1 VADYGVN
8 IKFRTVGLSQLDKA
22 KARVKE
28 LEKSVSKIRSLDLG
42 KALRGKTG
50 DRLAEATGQ
59 IRRYATQLNK
69 TGKAIGNTRVQQ
81 QAALESFENLRD
93 SVKIGSPIFNTLNKA
108 IAQQTKLMNVN
119 TISTNKNSRAKR
131 NNNRVSRGGIGGGGS
146 RIGGALS
153 SGLVSGAFPLL
164 FGQGVLGGAFGFA
177 GGFGG
182 SLVGGQMGGFAG
194 GLVATAA
201 LQQIQTFSTEVGKL
215 GAALNENTM
224 DVSALSS
231 ALGITGTEFE
241 KNLKIIQKL
250 GGKEAAFALARQKM
264 IDLVGNEGVEALTK
278 FGDEFTE
285 LGNNF
290 AKIMTLM
297 KTSFAKFLEES
308 GVGKFI
314 SERVETSALLRQADQ
329 SENKKVQDLVAQR
342 ELFTSRTAT
351 RQERKDI
358 AASVGFTGKFDD
370 VAGQSQIIQLL
381 NQKIAKEQKSVNKK
395 KEEIKTNKTN
405 LNLLDAALKK
415 TDDNILKIR
424 EKLQFGEQEALIR
437 EKIRGI
443 EGEIGKKLTEQEEI
457 RVRTN
462 LTLERSLQ
470 QQLEFSQAIG
480 QSFKDNF
487 KDAITGASTFREAM
501 VNVLNTIKNKLIDS
515 QIDRLFDSAMSR
527 GGSRGGGIGGLLG
540 GLFGGFNKKKSFD
553 FVNIPNLGIFGDGG
567 KPPVNKPSIVGDK
580 GAELFVPRS
589 SGTIIPNNQLGGS
602 TTNIVNVSV
611 DASGSAV
618 SGNNQDAQALGNV
631 IGAAIRAELI
641 KEKRAGG
648 LLSR

>member
-1 VADYGVN
+1 MADYGVN

-42 KALRGKTG
+42 KAIGGKTG

-119 TISTNKNSRAKR
+119 TISTNKNTKAKR
-131 NNNRVSRGGIGGGGS
+131 NNNKVSRGGIGGGGS

-250 GGKEAAFALARQKM
+250 GGEEAAFALARQKM

-351 RQERKDI
+351 RQQRKDI
-358 AASVGFTGKFDD
+358 AASVGFTGRFDD
-370 VAGQSQIIQLL
+370 VAGQSQILQLL

-415 TDDNILKIR
+415 TDDNIFKIR

-443 EGEIGKKLTEQEEI
+443 EEKIGKKLTEQEEI

-515 QIDRLFDSAMSR
+515 QIDRLFDSARSR

-611 DASGSAV
+611 DASGSSV
-618 SGNNQDAQALGNV
+618 SGSDQDAHALGAV
-631 IGAAIRAELI
+631 IGAVVQAQLV
-641 KEKRAGG
+641 KEKRPGG
-648 LLSR
+648 LLTR

>member
-1 VADYGVN
+1 MADYGVN

-131 NNNRVSRGGIGGGGS
+131 NNNRVSKGGIGGRGS

-164 FGQGVLGGAFGFA
+164 FGQGPLGGIAGFT

-250 GGKEAAFALARQKM
+250 GGEEAAFALARQKM

-308 GVGKFI
+308 GVGAFI
-314 SERVETSALLRQADQ
+314 STTVERSALLRQADQ
-329 SENKKVQDLVAQR
+329 SENKNVQDLVAQR

-351 RQERKDI
+351 RQQRKDI
-358 AASVGFTGKFDD
+358 AASVGFTGRFDD

-443 EGEIGKKLTEQEEI
+443 EGEIERKLTEQEEI

-515 QIDRLFDSAMSR
+515 QIDRLFDSARSR
-527 GGSRGGGIGGLLG
+527 GGSRGGGIGGFLG

-618 SGNNQDAQALGNV
+618 SGNTPDALQLGNL
-631 IGAAIRAELI
+631 IGAAIQERLI
-641 KEKRAGG
+641 KEKRSGG

>member
-1 VADYGVN
+1 MADYGVN

>member
-1 VADYGVN
+1 MADYGVN

-131 NNNRVSRGGIGGGGS
+131 NNNRVSKGGIGGRGS

-164 FGQGVLGGAFGFA
+164 FGQGPLGGIAGFT

-250 GGKEAAFALARQKM
+250 GGEEAAFALARQKM

-308 GVGKFI
+308 GVGAFI
-314 SERVETSALLRQADQ
+314 STTVERSALLRQADQ

-351 RQERKDI
+351 RQQRKDI
-358 AASVGFTGKFDD
+358 AASVGFTGRFDD

-415 TDDNILKIR
+415 TDDNIIKIR

-443 EGEIGKKLTEQEEI
+443 EGEIERKLTEQEEI

-515 QIDRLFDSAMSR
+515 QIDRLFDSARSR
-527 GGSRGGGIGGLLG
+527 GGSRGGGIGGFLG

-611 DASGSAV
+611 DASGSSV
-618 SGNNQDAQALGNV
+618 SGNDQDAQALGAV
-631 IGAAIRAELI
+631 IGAAVQAQLV
-641 KEKRAGG
+641 KEKRPGG
-648 LLSR
+648 LLTR

>member
-1 VADYGVN
+1 ADYGVN

-131 NNNRVSRGGIGGGGS
+131 NNNRVSKGGIGGRGS

-164 FGQGVLGGAFGFA
+164 FGQGPLGGIAGFT

-250 GGKEAAFALARQKM
+250 GGEEAAFALARQKM

-297 KTSFAKFLEES
+297 KTSFAKFLDES
-308 GVGKFI
+308 GVGAFI
-314 SERVETSALLRQADQ
+314 STTVERSALLRQADQ
-329 SENKKVQDLVAQR
+329 SENKNVQDLVAQR

-351 RQERKDI
+351 RQQRKDI
-358 AASVGFTGKFDD
+358 AASVGFTGRFDD

-415 TDDNILKIR
+415 TDDNIIKIR
-424 EKLQFGEQEALIR
+424 EKFKFGEQEALIR

-443 EGEIGKKLTEQEEI
+443 EGEIERKLTEQEEI

-487 KDAITGASTFREAM
+487 KDAITGASTFRETM

-515 QIDRLFDSAMSR
+515 QIDRLFDSARSR
-527 GGSRGGGIGGLLG
+527 GGSRGGGIGGFLG

-611 DASGSAV
+611 DASGSSV
-618 SGNNQDAQALGNV
+618 SGNDQDAQALGAV
-631 IGAAIRAELI
+631 IGAAVQAQLV
-641 KEKRAGG
+641 KEKRPGG
-648 LLSR
+648 LLTR

>member
-1 VADYGVN
+1 MADYGVN

-131 NNNRVSRGGIGGGGS
+131 NNNRVSKGGIGGRGS

-164 FGQGVLGGAFGFA
+164 FGQGPLGGIAGFT

-250 GGKEAAFALARQKM
+250 GGEEAAFALARQKM

-297 KTSFAKFLEES
+297 KTSFAKFLDES
-308 GVGKFI
+308 GVGAFI
-314 SERVETSALLRQADQ
+314 SATVERSALLRQADQ

-351 RQERKDI
+351 RQQRKDI
-358 AASVGFTGKFDD
+358 AASVGFTGRFDD

-415 TDDNILKIR
+415 TDDNIIKIR

-443 EGEIGKKLTEQEEI
+443 EGEIERKLTEQEEI

-515 QIDRLFDSAMSR
+515 QIDRLFDSARSR
-527 GGSRGGGIGGLLG
+527 GGSRGGGIGGFLG

-611 DASGSAV
+611 DASGSSV
-618 SGNNQDAQALGNV
+618 SGNDQDAQALGAV
-631 IGAAIRAELI
+631 IGAAVQAQLV
-641 KEKRAGG
+641 KEKRPGG
-648 LLSR
+648 LLTR

>member
-1 VADYGVN
+1 MADYGVN

-22 KARVKE
+22 KARIKE

-131 NNNRVSRGGIGGGGS
+131 NNNRVSKGGIGGRGS

-164 FGQGVLGGAFGFA
+164 FGQGPLGGIAGFT

-250 GGKEAAFALARQKM
+250 GGEEAAFALARQKM

-308 GVGKFI
+308 GVGAFI
-314 SERVETSALLRQADQ
+314 STTVERSALLRQADQ
-329 SENKKVQDLVAQR
+329 SENKNVQDLVAQR

-351 RQERKDI
+351 RQQRKDI
-358 AASVGFTGKFDD
+358 AASVGFTGRFDD

-415 TDDNILKIR
+415 TDDNIIKIR

-443 EGEIGKKLTEQEEI
+443 EGEIERKLTEQEEI

-515 QIDRLFDSAMSR
+515 QIDRLFDSARSR
-527 GGSRGGGIGGLLG
+527 GGSRGGGIGGFLG

-611 DASGSAV
+611 DASGSSV
-618 SGNNQDAQALGNV
+618 SGNDQDAQALGAV
-631 IGAAIRAELI
+631 IGAAVQAQLV
-641 KEKRAGG
+641 KEKRPGG
-648 LLSR
+648 LLTR

>member
-1 VADYGVN
+1 MADYGVN

-131 NNNRVSRGGIGGGGS
+131 NNNRVSRGGIGGRGS

-164 FGQGVLGGAFGFA
+164 FGQGPLGGIAGFT

-250 GGKEAAFALARQKM
+250 GGEEAAFALARQKM

-308 GVGKFI
+308 GVGAFI
-314 SERVETSALLRQADQ
+314 STTVERSALLRQADQ
-329 SENKKVQDLVAQR
+329 SENKNVQDLVAQR

-351 RQERKDI
+351 RQQRKDI
-358 AASVGFTGKFDD
+358 AASVGFTGRFDD

-415 TDDNILKIR
+415 TDDNIIKIR

-443 EGEIGKKLTEQEEI
+443 EGEIERKLTEQEEI

-515 QIDRLFDSAMSR
+515 QIDRLFDSARSR
-527 GGSRGGGIGGLLG
+527 GGSRGGGIGGFLG

-611 DASGSAV
+611 DASGSSV
-618 SGNNQDAQALGNV
+618 SGNDQDAQALGAV
-631 IGAAIRAELI
+631 IGAAVQAQLV
-641 KEKRAGG
+641 KEKRPGG
-648 LLSR
+648 LLTR

>member
-1 VADYGVN
+1 MADYGVN

-164 FGQGVLGGAFGFA
+164 FGQGPLGGIAGFA

-250 GGKEAAFALARQKM
+250 GGEEAAFALARQKM

-297 KTSFAKFLEES
+297 KTSFAKFLDES
-308 GVGKFI
+308 GVGAFI
-314 SERVETSALLRQADQ
+314 SATVERSALLRQADQ
-329 SENKKVQDLVAQR
+329 SENKNVQDLVAQR

-351 RQERKDI
+351 RQQRKDI
-358 AASVGFTGKFDD
+358 AASVGFTGRFDD

-415 TDDNILKIR
+415 TDDNIIKIR

-443 EGEIGKKLTEQEEI
+443 EEKIKRELTDQEEI

-515 QIDRLFDSAMSR
+515 QIDRLFDSARSR
-527 GGSRGGGIGGLLG
+527 GASRGGGIGGLLG

-611 DASGSAV
+611 DASGSSV
-618 SGNNQDAQALGNV
+618 SGNDQDAQALGAV
-631 IGAAIRAELI
+631 IGAAVQAQLV
-641 KEKRAGG
+641 KEKRPGG
-648 LLSR
+648 LLTR

>member
-1 VADYGVN
+1 MADYGVN

-131 NNNRVSRGGIGGGGS
+131 NNNRVSKGGIGGRGS

-164 FGQGVLGGAFGFA
+164 FGQGPLGGIAGFT

-250 GGKEAAFALARQKM
+250 GGEEAAFALARQKM

-297 KTSFAKFLEES
+297 KTSFAKFLDES
-308 GVGKFI
+308 GVGAFI
-314 SERVETSALLRQADQ
+314 SATVERSALLRQADQ

-351 RQERKDI
+351 RQQRKDI
-358 AASVGFTGKFDD
+358 AASVGFTGRFDD

-415 TDDNILKIR
+415 TDDNIIKIR
-424 EKLQFGEQEALIR
+424 EKFKFGEQEALIR

-443 EGEIGKKLTEQEEI
+443 EGEIERKLTEQEEI

-515 QIDRLFDSAMSR
+515 QIDRLFDSARSR
-527 GGSRGGGIGGLLG
+527 GGSRGGGIGGFLG

-611 DASGSAV
+611 DASGSSV
-618 SGNNQDAQALGNV
+618 SGNNQDAQALGAV
-631 IGAAIRAELI
+631 IGAAVQAQLV
-641 KEKRAGG
+641 KEKRPGG
-648 LLSR
+648 LLTR

>member
-1 VADYGVN
+1 MADYGVN

-131 NNNRVSRGGIGGGGS
+131 NNNRVSKGGIGGRGS

-164 FGQGVLGGAFGFA
+164 FGQGPLGGIAGFT

-250 GGKEAAFALARQKM
+250 GGEEAAFALARQKM

-308 GVGKFI
+308 GVGAFI
-314 SERVETSALLRQADQ
+314 STTVERSALLRQADQ
-329 SENKKVQDLVAQR
+329 SENKNVQDLVAQR

-351 RQERKDI
+351 RQQRKDI
-358 AASVGFTGKFDD
+358 AASVGFTGRFDD

-415 TDDNILKIR
+415 TDDNIIKIR

-443 EGEIGKKLTEQEEI
+443 EGEIERKLTEQEEI

-515 QIDRLFDSAMSR
+515 QIDRLFDSARSR
-527 GGSRGGGIGGLLG
+527 GGSRGGGIGGFLG

-611 DASGSAV
+611 DASGSSV
-618 SGNNQDAQALGNV
+618 SGNDQDAQALGAV
-631 IGAAIRAELI
+631 IGAAVQAQLV
-641 KEKRAGG
+641 KEKRPGG
-648 LLSR
+648 LLTR

>member
-1 VADYGVN
+1 MADYGVN

-131 NNNRVSRGGIGGGGS
+131 NNNRVSKGGIGGRGS

-164 FGQGVLGGAFGFA
+164 FGQGPLGGIAGFT

-194 GLVATAA
+194 GLVATAV

-250 GGKEAAFALARQKM
+250 GGEEAAFALARQKM

-308 GVGKFI
+308 GVGAFI
-314 SERVETSALLRQADQ
+314 STTVERSALLRQADQ
-329 SENKKVQDLVAQR
+329 SENKNVQDLVAQR

-351 RQERKDI
+351 RQQRKDI
-358 AASVGFTGKFDD
+358 AASVGFTGRFDD

-415 TDDNILKIR
+415 TDDNIIKIR

-443 EGEIGKKLTEQEEI
+443 EEKIKRELTDQEEI

-515 QIDRLFDSAMSR
+515 QIDRLFDSARSR
-527 GGSRGGGIGGLLG
+527 GGSRGGGIGGFLG

-611 DASGSAV
+611 DASGSSV
-618 SGNNQDAQALGNV
+618 SGNDQDAQALGAV
-631 IGAAIRAELI
+631 IGAVVQAQLV
-641 KEKRAGG
+641 KEKRPGG
-648 LLSR
+648 LLTR